1 MEIIERRIKELK
13 PYEDNPRKNDK
24 AVDALVESIKEFGF
38 KVPIVVDRNDVIVA
52 GHTRYKAA
60 KRLGIKTVPVIVADD
75 LTEEQI
81 TAYRLVDNKTQ
92 ELSNWDFP
100 KLISELKE
108 LTENFD
114 MSLFGFGYLGEEDS
128 REGEP
133 KETQRRQEIRSG
145 GELDLD
151 DFEDESFRC
160 TCPSCGFRFND

>member
-1 MEIIERRIKELK
+1 MDIIERRINDLK
-13 PYEDNPRKNDK
+13 PYESNPRKNDR
-24 AVDALVESIKEFGF
+24 AVDALMESIKEFGF
-38 KVPIVVDRNDVIVA
+38 RVPIVVDKDDVIVA

-60 KRLGIKTVPVIVADD
+60 KRLGIKKVPVIVADD

-114 MSLFGFGYLGEEDS
+114 MSLFGFNYLDDDDD
-128 REGEP
+128 RQGEP
-133 KETQRRQEIRSG
+133 EETRRRQEIRSG
-145 GELDLD
+145 SELDLD
-151 DFEDESFRC
+151 DFADESFAC